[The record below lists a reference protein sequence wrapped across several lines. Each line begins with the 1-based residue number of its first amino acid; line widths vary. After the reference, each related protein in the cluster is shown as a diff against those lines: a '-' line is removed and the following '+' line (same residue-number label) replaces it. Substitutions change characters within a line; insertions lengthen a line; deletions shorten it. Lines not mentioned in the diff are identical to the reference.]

1 MLNIQDLSLEQQFK
15 LRVLQEHIQGLTP
28 VQMQKL
34 LLKAVKQ
41 NMLKTNIIS
50 DLDIYPTNQS

>member
-50 DLDIYPTNQS
+50 DLNIDPTNQS